1 MFPFLEV
8 VLYILEYFPIKKS
21 KPFELGFLFYVC
33 LRFRLFIE
41 ERILSCV
48 TDFLIG

>member
-1 MFPFLEV
+1 MSTPFNKKFLFD
-8 VLYILEYFPIKKS
+8 LKKS